1 MLCQM
6 SRQARVD
13 ALLHSENHLKE
24 LCDILEPGDMAMD
37 DHPVPLQPTE
47 VADILAKAPCLL
59 EVDYNSLLDYLH
71 QTGRLYRAFSDLP
84 HPPNAIILPPQ
95 AQHLL
100 QVHRDECTFSCEK
113 SHEGNSAIKFYNPLT
128 QAHDTGFIQN
138 IWRLPLEG
146 IMHTFIRVRSHQ
158 SLSTQEERQ
167 APFIHHPGFMVHI
180 VDALPSNNL
189 SIIEP
194 VHIITHVTT
203 VQRPAG
209 TYGIGRK
216 VLVVCWAPNRG
227 RQ

>member
-1 MLCQM
+1 
-6 SRQARVD
+6 
-13 ALLHSENHLKE
+13 
-24 LCDILEPGDMAMD
+24 
-37 DHPVPLQPTE
+37 
-47 VADILAKAPCLL
+47 
-59 EVDYNSLLDYLH
+59 
-71 QTGRLYRAFSDLP
+71 
-84 HPPNAIILPPQ
+84 ILPPQ

-100 QVHRDECTFSCEK
+100 QVHHDECTFSCEK
-113 SHEGNSAIKFYNPLT
+113 SHKGNSAIKFYNPLM
-128 QAHDTGFIQN
+128 QAHDIGFIQN
-138 IWRLPLEG
+138 IWRLLLEG
-146 IMHTFIRVRSHQ
+146 IMHTFIRVLSHQ

-167 APFIHHPGFMVHI
+167 APFIHHPGFMVQI

-203 VQRPAG
+203 VQWPVG